1 MARDYSTDELLALYA
16 GMLHMDSAPM
26 RRVAVW
32 ELGRLG
38 DPRGAEQLVQAVAGD
53 PDWECRHY
61 AIMALA
67 NAGCED
73 AAQFLRGLVAS
84 GYLSQDGQCA
94 AGPIPEALA
103 AHLVE
108 DIEYS
113 AKCCAGELPR
123 PAEASDRHGEWWRRG

>member
-1 MARDYSTDELLALYA
+1 MARDYSKDELLALYA
-16 GMLHMDSAPM
+16 GMLQMDSAPM

-38 DPRGAEQLVQAVAGD
+38 DARGAEQLVNAVVGD

-67 NAGCED
+67 NAGGED
-73 AAQFLRGLVAS
+73 EARLLRGLMES
-84 GYLSQDGQCA
+84 GYLSQDGQCV

-103 AHLVE
+103 THLAE

-113 AKCCAGELPR
+113 AQCCAGELPR
-123 PAEASDRHGEWWRRG
+123 PTEARDQHGEWWRRE